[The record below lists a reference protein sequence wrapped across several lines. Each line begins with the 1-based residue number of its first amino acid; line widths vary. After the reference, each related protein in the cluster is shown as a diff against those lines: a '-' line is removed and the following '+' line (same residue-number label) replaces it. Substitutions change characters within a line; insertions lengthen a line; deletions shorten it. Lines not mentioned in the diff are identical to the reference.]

1 MKTLPQNRTRI
12 ATSLPLPVVGL
23 LAAAALTWASLSVRA
38 ATIAGTPHDLSTKG
52 WGTTETCKFCHT
64 PHMAQNVA
72 GAPLWNHATTVA
84 TYTLYSSATFQG
96 SGTQSQP
103 GPTSK
108 LCLSCHDGSVA
119 VDSFANGG
127 VVAAGTH
134 FISTTNRVGF
144 GGSLTSDHPI
154 GFTYDA
160 ALATSDRHLVTP
172 ASANYVD
179 ATGTIPLYG
188 GKLEC
193 ASCHAT
199 HDNTYTKFMRVS
211 NAGSAMCLRCHIK

>member
-1 MKTLPQNRTRI
+1 MKILTQIQSRMTTL
-12 ATSLPLPVVGL
+12 LPLRGASL
-23 LAAAALTWASLSVRA
+23 LAAAALAWGGLSARA

-64 PHMAQNVA
+64 PHLAQSVA

-96 SGTQSQP
+96 SASQP

-127 VVAAGTH
+127 AVAAGTH
-134 FISTTNRVGF
+134 FIGTTNRVGF

-160 ALATSDRHLVTP
+160 ALATADKHLVTP
-172 ASANYVD
+172 ASASYVD
-179 ATGTIPLYG
+179 ATGTIPLFS
-188 GKLEC
+188 GKMEC